1 MLSTVTKQVDIAE
14 ECCLMKKQEEKSIQR
29 GAIASPLWRPLKLN
43 SDSLST
49 SAELTEITEKK
60 VSRVTKQVSDEKP
73 PDFYL
78 KG

>member
-1 MLSTVTKQVDIAE
+1 MLLDE
-14 ECCLMKKQEEKSIQR
+14 ETGREKHSKR
-29 GAIASPLWRPLKLN
+29 GIASPLWRPLKLN

-60 VSRVTKQVSDEKP
+60 VSRVTKKVSDEKP